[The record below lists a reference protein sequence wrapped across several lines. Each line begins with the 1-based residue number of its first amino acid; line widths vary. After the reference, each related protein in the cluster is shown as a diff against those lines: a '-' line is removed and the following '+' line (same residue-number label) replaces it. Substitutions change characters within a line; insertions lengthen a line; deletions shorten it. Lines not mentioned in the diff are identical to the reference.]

1 MDADEQ
7 ISSLS
12 ADVRGSRG
20 LISRV
25 LPPAVRLWIQ
35 TQLDQVEALEFR
47 LDGRDRQILSGYVPA
62 VSLSAQKAV
71 YRGLHL
77 SEAMVEARE
86 IRMNLGQVVRGKPLR
101 LLQKFPITG
110 DVVLNQADL
119 NASLSSSLLQSGLR
133 DLLKALVAAQSH
145 DQPLAEALLTEGN
158 LQGQQV
164 AIAPDR
170 ITLMLITLNQDPL
183 TLETGLDID
192 QGHILRLLQPTLIAD
207 PAGDNQTF
215 NLDSFEIDLGPEV
228 QIETLAVTSGQ
239 IEIQGTVQVVP
250 GD

>member
-7 ISSLS
+7 MSSPS
-12 ADVRGSRG
+12 ADAEEQRG

-25 LPPAVRLWIQ
+25 VPPAVRLWIQ

-47 LDGRDRQILSGYVPA
+47 LNGRDRQILSGYVPA
-62 VSLSAQKAV
+62 VFLSAQKAV

-77 SEAMVEARE
+77 SEAIVEARE

-145 DQPLAEALLTEGN
+145 DHPLAEALLTEGN

-170 ITLMLITLNQDPL
+170 ITLMLITPNQDPL

-192 QGHILRLLQPTLIAD
+192 QGRILRLLQPTLMAA
-207 PAGDNQTF
+207 PAGDHQTF
-215 NLDSFEIDLGPEV
+215 NLESFEIDLGPEV

-239 IEIQGTVQVVP
+239 IEIRGTVQVVP

>member
-7 ISSLS
+7 MSSPS
-12 ADVRGSRG
+12 ADAEEQRG

-25 LPPAVRLWIQ
+25 VPPAVRLWIQ

-47 LDGRDRQILSGYVPA
+47 LNGRDRQILSGYVPA
-62 VSLSAQKAV
+62 VFLSAQKAV

-77 SEAMVEARE
+77 SEAIVEARE

-145 DQPLAEALLTEGN
+145 DHPLAEALLTEGN

-170 ITLMLITLNQDPL
+170 ITLMLITPNQDPL

-192 QGHILRLLQPTLIAD
+192 QGRILRLLQPTLIAA
-207 PAGDNQTF
+207 PAGDHQTF
-215 NLDSFEIDLGPEV
+215 NLESFEIDLGPEV

-239 IEIQGTVQVVP
+239 IEIRGTVQVVP